1 MSPFKMK
8 NFPYV
13 IKKEQIELQMY
24 ISSFVLAV
32 LCLY

>member
-1 MSPFKMK
+1 MK